1 MFDALN
7 AWWAQ
12 QLVLCDWAFT
22 PHPLAVDAVAAE
34 QRLLELGI
42 TDRGALADQ
51 LFFAL
56 GAPSGSADQLLG
68 ALEWAALAGA
78 AGWLSQAQ
86 ATNWAHHL
94 TRRITSDYSDQRAW
108 LSDLRRALGG
118 KGWETG
124 ADDRFI
130 DACQALA
137 DLESEGEGITWQT
150 LDTELAQRPAPASLW
165 PQAPEAQPWRLGALF
180 RPVVSYPASAADWPD
195 ASEWLGHIW
204 QVYDREQLLEVML
217 WLSAQGERQRWDI
230 EARELLT
237 MDRAQRQEW
246 QRGAVKDAPYAPV
259 LTAFVNQGEPLEW
272 AAWDWLRL
280 VELAWAGACCGWLS
294 QAEADDLAAHAAD
307 LMGRRYHDWHAVL
320 KAYMRG
326 QSLFEGVD
334 RRGMTPSARHKLLMH
349 AAHSP
354 WKHSL
359 GALLDEPTRQASRTR
374 IKAWRNTPHH
384 WLLALAGVREPD
396 VMLRQLNP
404 SAPIAEQRRADA
416 AVYLQDSL
424 GLHADEGHQVLARY
438 WLPAQA
444 HHLNQLAADA
454 AHGVLPPSQTRFG
467 QPTPDE
473 LKQRNAVKGVSRH
486 AATIHMAEKFAF
498 YLHMALDSGLFE
510 REPLMQHAS
519 ALRSCLCRFY
529 ATPKRLLEAWFAWE
543 SCLPE
548 PEHDSLINEIAWHL
562 EDHGSLFHWL
572 DWRPGAWCEP
582 GERPT
587 LTHFT
592 AMSLVGPLNSA
603 VWSEPQLESP
613 RECADIREWVESH
626 YHLTSA
632 DDMQEFLTFMLEAG
646 DRQEY
651 QINYAPYTLNP
662 ERLAA
667 EIAILESGDCG
678 EEERHH
684 LLRLRRVSTNEDGC
698 NDVDMAAWDIAQL
711 VDLAIAA
718 RQLGW
723 LDKSAFA
730 NVLDR
735 AYQLAADH
743 YSGWQEYAA
752 GMYAGFS
759 FFMGDTPERESF
771 LAGFRQALVAWLCGA
786 PVLAGPW
793 ASLDFPGNKP
803 RHFAPL
809 HIDTLPGD
817 QRILH

>member
-246 QRGAVKDAPYAPV
+246 QRGAVNDAPYAPV

-294 QAEADDLAAHAAD
+294 QTEADDLAAHAAD

-334 RRGMTPSARHKLLMH
+334 RRG
-349 AAHSP
+349 
-354 WKHSL
+354 
-359 GALLDEPTRQASRTR
+359 
-374 IKAWRNTPHH
+374 
-384 WLLALAGVREPD
+384 
-396 VMLRQLNP
+396 
-404 SAPIAEQRRADA
+404 
-416 AVYLQDSL
+416 
-424 GLHADEGHQVLARY
+424 
-438 WLPAQA
+438 
-444 HHLNQLAADA
+444 
-454 AHGVLPPSQTRFG
+454 
-467 QPTPDE
+467 
-473 LKQRNAVKGVSRH
+473 
-486 AATIHMAEKFAF
+486 
-498 YLHMALDSGLFE
+498 
-510 REPLMQHAS
+510 
-519 ALRSCLCRFY
+519 
-529 ATPKRLLEAWFAWE
+529 
-543 SCLPE
+543 
-548 PEHDSLINEIAWHL
+548 
-562 EDHGSLFHWL
+562 GSLHV
-572 DWRPGAWCEP
+572 RTGACV
-582 GERPT
+582 
-587 LTHFT
+587 H
-592 AMSLVGPLNSA
+592 
-603 VWSEPQLESP
+603 
-613 RECADIREWVESH
+613 
-626 YHLTSA
+626 
-632 DDMQEFLTFMLEAG
+632 
-646 DRQEY
+646 
-651 QINYAPYTLNP
+651 
-662 ERLAA
+662 
-667 EIAILESGDCG
+667 
-678 EEERHH
+678 
-684 LLRLRRVSTNEDGC
+684 
-698 NDVDMAAWDIAQL
+698 
-711 VDLAIAA
+711 
-718 RQLGW
+718 
-723 LDKSAFA
+723 
-730 NVLDR
+730 
-735 AYQLAADH
+735 
-743 YSGWQEYAA
+743 
-752 GMYAGFS
+752 
-759 FFMGDTPERESF
+759 
-771 LAGFRQALVAWLCGA
+771 
-786 PVLAGPW
+786 
-793 ASLDFPGNKP
+793 
-803 RHFAPL
+803 
-809 HIDTLPGD
+809 
-817 QRILH
+817 